1 VATRVQTH
9 AGNIAPVAGY
19 QELGE
24 RTLLASAKRGQIGA
38 FEELCGPHLKT
49 ILRTTYR
56 ITKNREDAEDA
67 RQDTVLRALV
77 HINDFDGR
85 SRFSTWLTRIAINSA
100 LMILRKKRRSPEIPN
115 SQFLDF
121 DIIESHPGVSPWAP
135 NPETQYLRRERERV
149 LRRAVRALRPS
160 LRVVVEFQQL
170 QERSIGE
177 AAKTMGITANAVK
190 ARLFHARAA
199 LRKASALK
207 AIATTRLNYE
217 RR

>member
-19 QELGE
+19 QEAGE
-24 RTLLASAKRGQIGA
+24 GTLLASARRGQKSA
-38 FEELCGPHLKT
+38 FGELCEPHMQR
-49 ILRTTYR
+49 ILQTAYR

-67 RQDTVLRALV
+67 RQDAFLLAFV

-100 LMILRKKRRSPEIPN
+100 LMILRKKRSSPEILN
-115 SQFLDF
+115 GHFLDF
-121 DIIESHPGVSPWAP
+121 DTSESHQEIPRWAT
-135 NPETQYLRRERERV
+135 NPETQCLRRERERV

-160 LRVVVEFQQL
+160 LRIAVECQQL
-170 QERSIGE
+170 QERSLAE
-177 AAKTMGITANAVK
+177 AAKTMGITVNAVK
-190 ARLFHARAA
+190 ARLFHARTA

-207 AIATTRLNYE
+207 TIATTRLN
-217 RR
+217 